1 MFQPGLCFSAEFNKC
16 NMRYAFVTENGL
28 TLCEPNF
35 TIGPENP
42 VMALINLITEK
53 LLASAF
59 VSGCAVVFV
68 VRTIKTIK
76 DRRDSNR
83 IYEVLRR
90 FAQDGQHMFRSSG
103 RISGITNLTQ
113 SRISDLCSKHPN
125 IERKEHELHMWRV
138 VN

>member
-1 MFQPGLCFSAEFNKC
+1 
-16 NMRYAFVTENGL
+16 
-28 TLCEPNF
+28 
-35 TIGPENP
+35 
-42 VMALINLITEK
+42 MALINLIAEK

-59 VSGCAVVFV
+59 VGGCAVVFV
-68 VRTIKTIK
+68 LRAIKTVK

-90 FAQDGQHMFRSSG
+90 LNQDGQHTFRSSG

-113 SRISDLCSKHPN
+113 SRISELCSKHPN
-125 IERKEHELHMWRV
+125 IERKEYELHMWRV

>member
-1 MFQPGLCFSAEFNKC
+1 MFQPGLCFSAEFNKH
-16 NMRYAFVTENGL
+16 NTRYAFVTENGL

-59 VSGCAVVFV
+59 VGGCAVVFV

-90 FAQDGQHMFRSSG
+90 FAQDGQHTFRSSG

-125 IERKEHELHMWRV
+125 IERKEHEFHMWRV

>member
-1 MFQPGLCFSAEFNKC
+1 MFQPGLCFSAEFNKR

-59 VSGCAVVFV
+59 VGGCAVVFV

-90 FAQDGQHMFRSSG
+90 FAQDGQHTFRSSG

>member
-1 MFQPGLCFSAEFNKC
+1 
-16 NMRYAFVTENGL
+16 
-28 TLCEPNF
+28 
-35 TIGPENP
+35 
-42 VMALINLITEK
+42 MALINLITEK
-53 LLASAF
+53 LLVSAF
-59 VSGCAVVFV
+59 VGGGAVVFV
-68 VRTIKTIK
+68 LRAIKTIK

-90 FAQDGQHMFRSSG
+90 LNQDGQHTFRSSG

-113 SRISDLCSKHPN
+113 SRISELCSKHPH

>member
-1 MFQPGLCFSAEFNKC
+1 
-16 NMRYAFVTENGL
+16 
-28 TLCEPNF
+28 
-35 TIGPENP
+35 
-42 VMALINLITEK
+42 MALINLMTEK

-59 VSGCAVVFV
+59 VGGCAVVFV
-68 VRTIKTIK
+68 LRAIKTVK

-90 FAQDGQHMFRSSG
+90 LAQDGQYRFRSSG

-113 SRISDLCSKHPN
+113 SRISDLCSKHPH
-125 IERKEHELHMWRV
+125 IERKEHERHMWRV